1 MTRKLLMTAVVV
13 AMALTPLISI
23 GTAEAHGGGARGG
36 GSGGDSFHGGGFHGG
51 GIHGGEFRDR
61 GFFGGRGFRGEGF
74 GDGES
79 FGAYYPG
86 YYGYGIC
93 YLTVYGTTYCY

>member
-1 MTRKLLMTAVVV
+1 VTRKLLMTAVVV

-61 GFFGGRGFRGEGF
+61 GFFGGRGGAAVTDSGMANPSVLIIPDTMDMGF
-74 GDGES
+74 VS
-79 FGAYYPG
+79 
-86 YYGYGIC
+86 
-93 YLTVYGTTYCY
+93 